1 MRILFITWNFP
12 PKQGGMEVVAEH
24 LYRGLSRKG
33 ECFTITCHLEEPP
46 PDPRLFSCPVGGLFP
61 FLFYALFRGFWIVWT
76 RRIDL
81 IVTSSAFTAP
91 VAVVLATLLRRRSAC
106 AVHGSDV
113 VFPHPLYQFFI
124 RTFLPRCDLVT
135 ANSAFTGRLAASRGV
150 AQERIR
156 VVSPGVE
163 PERFRHEGSGEALK
177 AKYDLDGRFV
187 ILSAGRLTR
196 RKGIVPFVEQA
207 LPPLVAEHPEIVLV
221 VAGGDAS
228 DSLVHKEKVSER
240 LLAAVAR
247 SGLARQVR
255 YLGRVTEETLVELY
269 NLCDLFILPALDLG
283 GDIEGFGIVCLEAAS
298 AGKPVVATR
307 SGGIPDAVAD
317 GETGLL
323 LPPGDFEA
331 IAQAIRRLV
340 EDPKLRRSMGEA
352 ARKRA
357 EDFRWERV
365 IDRYWEA
372 FSHIPPAR
380 RSPPLEGREKA

>member
-33 ECFTITCHLEEPP
+33 ERFTITCHLEEPP

-61 FLFYALFRGFWIVWT
+61 FLCYALFRGFWLVLT

-91 VAVVLATLLRRRSAC
+91 IAVLLAALLRRRSAC

-135 ANSAFTGRLAASRGV
+135 ANSAFTAGLAVSRGV
-150 AQERIR
+150 VPERIR

-163 PERFRHEGSGEALK
+163 PERFRHEESGETLK
-177 AKYDLDGRFV
+177 AKYGLGGRFV
-187 ILSAGRLTR
+187 ILSAGRLTW

-207 LPPLVAEHPEIVLV
+207 LPPLVAEYPEIVLV

-228 DSLVHKEKVSER
+228 DSLVHREKVSECLR
-240 LLAAVAR
+240 TAVAQR
-247 SGLARQVR
+247 GLARHVR
-255 YLGRVTEETLVELY
+255 HLGRVTDETLVELY

-317 GETGLL
+317 GETGIL

-331 IAQAIRRLV
+331 IVQAIRRLV
-340 EDPKLRRSMGEA
+340 EHPELRRSMGEA
-352 ARKRA
+352 ARKRV
-357 EDFRWERV
+357 ENFRWERV

-372 FSHIPPAR
+372 FSRILPPAHL
-380 RSPPLEGREKA
+380 PLEGGEAS